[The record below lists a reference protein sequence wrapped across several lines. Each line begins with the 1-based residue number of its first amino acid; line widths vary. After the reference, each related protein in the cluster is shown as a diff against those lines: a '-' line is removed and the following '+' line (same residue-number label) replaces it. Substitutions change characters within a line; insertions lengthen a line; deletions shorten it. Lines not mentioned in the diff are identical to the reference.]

1 MVNET
6 DVKATGLSIDD
17 GDELFNESASGFV
30 KALSV
35 SDKGAY
41 IAQHICEMA
50 QWVEVLQQR
59 TVQTCKH
66 FVLSVPVRD
75 TPVARLLCSDKQIVL
90 WTGARNRK
98 RDGLVEAEFL
108 AKTNNTVKIEK
119 FQDH

>member
-50 QWVEVLQQR
+50 
-59 TVQTCKH
+59 
-66 FVLSVPVRD
+66 
-75 TPVARLLCSDKQIVL
+75 
-90 WTGARNRK
+90 
-98 RDGLVEAEFL
+98 
-108 AKTNNTVKIEK
+108 
-119 FQDH
+119 

>member
-1 MVNET
+1 M
-6 DVKATGLSIDD
+6 
-17 GDELFNESASGFV
+17 
-30 KALSV
+30 
-35 SDKGAY
+35 
-41 IAQHICEMA
+41 
-50 QWVEVLQQR
+50 
-59 TVQTCKH
+59 
-66 FVLSVPVRD
+66 LSVPVRD